1 MIFQPVSSATLLVLL
16 AAPSSNA
23 FTTPSSHSSS
33 SRANIKINMSY
44 LDDISGTTQSAPV
57 ATNSFIG
64 GYANNLE
71 HAAPSREEAQQP
83 AVDPASLER
92 SSYGLGGFASSL
104 SASAPAPTGT
114 TFAPAGYAPV
124 GGFGTTQSFTAPA
137 APAVQASIFSTPVVQ
152 GEASFVGGFSSA
164 LNSGATSI
172 NSGASPAAFG
182 GHAAS
187 LASATDR
194 EVSDASSFVGG
205 YAANVGAAP
214 VQASFATYEAPPV
227 VSSAGPTS
235 FVGGFTSGL
244 PSVNTL
250 SSGAGMSAL
259 GGHANSLASANVI
272 LSKCGLGAIGG
283 YSNALS
289 NDDSAS
295 SISVS
300 DDEYIDSALR
310 SKLENA
316 KSEINNALSTRLAA
330 AKGEISTV
338 LAAQLAD
345 TKKEI
350 DSALKEKL
358 SLAMFE
364 MDSALTDKLAYA
376 KSEMAKL
383 SANGIPNIVA
393 PAIANSGNDSA
404 PGFLGGYLEQFDG
417 ASSSAKSAL
426 PVAINSNGSPIGN
439 VVIDKD
445 AEGIVINV
453 NLN

>member
-64 GYANNLE
+64 GYAGNLE
-71 HAAPSREEAQQP
+71 HAAPQQP

-104 SASAPAPTGT
+104 GASAPAPTGT

-289 NDDSAS
+289 GDSAS

-300 DDEYIDSALR
+300 DEYIDTALR

-426 PVAINSNGSPIGN
+426 PVAINSNGSN
-439 VVIDKD
+439 
-445 AEGIVINV
+445 A
-453 NLN
+453 LW